1 MKEFSKFQIA
11 SIKRTAQNVYPLVRR
26 KEKLLEQIKECS
38 TELEELQAEIDGYQF
53 PISKLTGGYTTEDL
67 VVRNVIDT
75 GKKDKSGNPI
85 KITKYDLKYPE
96 TIIPPTA
103 ITSES
108 STIVVDNDD
117 NVVEEKEN
125 IYNTQNESVEASIN
139 EPFNI

>member
-96 TIIPPTA
+96 TIIPV

-108 STIVVDNDD
+108 STAVVDDNS

>member
-38 TELEELQAEIDGYQF
+38 AELEELQAEIDGYQF

-96 TIIPPTA
+96 TIIPLIAT
-103 ITSES
+103 TSES
-108 STIVVDNDD
+108 NTIVIDNDD